1 MSKSWAG
8 RSFAWPGDEALR
20 QDLARK
26 GRERA
31 AEFTWEAAVESTWNV
46 YRELR

>member
-1 MSKSWAG
+1 VEELGTALN
-8 RSFAWPGDEALR
+8 RLAGDEGLR

-46 YRELR
+46 YQELR